1 MVGRGWEST
10 LAIRFDAGL
19 ATGTR
24 HDSIGVGSVFSLLLL
39 LSVGQVWRDTLFL
52 IRDALGRANL
62 MLHPMIWMAQLTSTI
77 YLLAVQLVMCVL
89 MVSDLLLARCG
100 GCHCRRVCPCDSVYP
115 LRGLLLGLC
124 LLLSQL
130 TKSAL
135 ANLCY
140 ICSRSFTALER
151 LPVHCS
157 YLVSCAF
164 ETSTILNLLLFSQ
177 SGRK

>member
-1 MVGRGWEST
+1 
-10 LAIRFDAGL
+10 
-19 ATGTR
+19 
-24 HDSIGVGSVFSLLLL
+24 
-39 LSVGQVWRDTLFL
+39 
-52 IRDALGRANL
+52 
-62 MLHPMIWMAQLTSTI
+62 MAQLTSTI
-77 YLLAVQLVMCVL
+77 YLLTVQLVMCVL

-100 GCHCRRVCPCDSVYP
+100 GRHCRRVCPCDSIDP

-140 ICSRSFTALER
+140 ICTRSFTALER
-151 LPVHCS
+151 LPVHSS